1 MSSNF
6 HTWKHSGCNFV
17 ISNFFE
23 IDILLPFTQTTPE
36 NCFFFFLSTPSV
48 SFSITNHHTHLM
60 LLPVIAL
67 LPPAITLYIAVKAV
81 WTSQKKPEQQLRSGP
96 SGQFASKQWQH
107 PSCQQLCLLLD
118 TSVNSHLWFLI
129 ISTFMA
135 RLLCCDSPK
144 NWPKIKK
151 NS

>member
-1 MSSNF
+1 MAATFWSLFWNRHPVALYSD
-6 HTWKHSGCNFV
+6 HTRKLFLY
-17 ISNFFE
+17 FFYYF
-23 IDILLPFTQTTPE
+23 LLFY
-36 NCFFFFLSTPSV
+36 FYFFLPPNTIIFLLNNKSP
-48 SFSITNHHTHLM
+48 THLM
-60 LLPVIAL
+60 PVIAL

-81 WTSQKKPEQQLRSGP
+81 WTSQKKPEQQLHSGP

-144 NWPKIKK
+144 NWPGIKK